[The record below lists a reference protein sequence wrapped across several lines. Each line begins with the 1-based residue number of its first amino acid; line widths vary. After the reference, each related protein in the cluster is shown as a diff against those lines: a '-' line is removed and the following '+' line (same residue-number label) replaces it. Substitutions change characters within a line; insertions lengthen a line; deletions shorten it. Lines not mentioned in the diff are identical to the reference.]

1 MREVGVQ
8 RVGAGEDD
16 GIQAVAREV
25 VEVFVMAVDVGLHV
39 GAARH
44 AGDGEDV
51 DVELRDAVGVADE
64 AQELAL
70 GGFERAVGHEVQQAD
85 VQFADVL
92 LAGAADVEDF
102 LAFGAQ
108 AVKRF
113 EFAVGNERH
122 QTLLCAA

>member
-1 MREVGVQ
+1 MQ

-16 GIQAVAREV
+16 GVQAVAREV
-25 VEVFVMAVDVGLHV
+25 VEVFVVRVNVGLHF

-64 AQELAL
+64 AQELAF
-70 GGFERAVGHEVQQAD
+70 GRFERAVGHDVQEAD

-92 LAGAADVEDF
+92 LAGAADVKDF

-122 QTLLCAA
+122 YCPLCAA